1 MANPDSVHALIER
14 LLGCHDPVLSIGGVS
29 VRTLAEQYGT
39 PLFAYNQQIL
49 ERALRVLHAALP
61 DNFEI
66 FYSVKANPNRVI
78 LKYFVEQGCGLEVAS
93 GGEYVKA
100 RAAGC
105 LPERIVYA
113 GPGKT
118 LAELKLAL
126 GGGTGEIHMESRVEA
141 GRIADISRHLGRP
154 AKVAIRINP
163 SEVARGGALLMGG
176 KASPFGV
183 DEEGLDRL
191 MDYTLAEPFLDL
203 QGIHIYMGTQIL
215 DADLLILHYRKA
227 LDLARRVATKSA
239 KPIRTVDLG
248 GGLGIPY
255 FSYETPIAMDALKDS
270 LAKLM
275 AEIRCESCFQNTRFL
290 FEPGRFLVA
299 EAGIYVAQIVDIK
312 TSHGQKFIIV
322 DGGMNH
328 HLAASGHLGQTIKRN
343 FPIALLEKL
352 DRPEEETVEI
362 VGPLCT
368 PLDVLG
374 RTVSLPK
381 AEIGDLIGIFQS
393 GAYALSASP
402 TGFLSHE
409 LPAEVL
415 VENGKHRK
423 IS

>member
-1 MANPDSVHALIER
+1 MTNPDAVHALIER
-14 LLGCHDPVLSIGGVS
+14 SFGCHNSVLRVGGVS
-29 VRTLAEQYGT
+29 IRTLAEQYGT
-39 PLFAYNQQIL
+39 PLFAYDRQTL
-49 ERALRVLHAALP
+49 ERALSVLRAALP
-61 DNFEI
+61 DKFKI
-66 FYSVKANPNRVI
+66 FYSVKANPNEVI

-93 GGEYVKA
+93 GGEYLKA

-105 LPERIVYA
+105 RPERIVYA

-118 LAELKLAL
+118 TAELELAL
-126 GGGTGEIHMESRVEA
+126 GEGIGEIHMESRVEA
-141 GRIADISRHLGRP
+141 ERIAGISGRLGRP
-154 AKVAIRINP
+154 AQVVVRINP

-183 DEEGLDRL
+183 DEEGLDPL
-191 MDYTLAEPFLDL
+191 VDYSLAEPSLDL

-227 LDLARRVATKSA
+227 LQLARRVAARSG

-255 FSYETPIAMDALKDS
+255 FSYETPIAMDVLKNS
-270 LAKLM
+270 LANLM
-275 AEIRCESCFQNTRFL
+275 MEIRDEPCFQNTRFL

-299 EAGIYVAQIVDIK
+299 EAGIYMARIVDIK
-312 TSHGQKFIIV
+312 TSHGKKFIIV

-352 DRPEEETVEI
+352 DRPVEETVEI

-381 AEIGDLIGIFQS
+381 ADIGDLIGIFQS

-409 LPAEVL
+409 LPAEVF
-415 VENGKHRK
+415 VEDGKHRK
-423 IS
+423 IN